1 MSKSVL
7 RQRISKSLIENFNRK
22 SEKSVA
28 DAARILLQSSDV
40 QQCLILKP
48 KQMKVLQIGYEAA
61 IGRPLAKNVGEDY
74 RKGLKQYLVGLS
86 QPFPDT
92 KDKHTRFFKR
102 LVEAKGLTFDVHIF
116 YLPMTFETIKDNIKK
131 FNQEFF
137 EKTTGKTREYDP
149 NSEFG
154 KKVNL
159 DHGAD
164 GAASGL
170 VGAVTGAFRV
180 KQKSTR
186 KLPKNFVKAFEG
198 NFIAVMDK
206 ALNDLTKGQK
216 GKLISQVMELVVVA
230 EQIISEGGDVRAGIS
245 MALTP
250 ILASENLAR
259 GSAEEKQVQEA
270 FLDAFE
276 MTFRNIDY
284 ATLKGSS
291 TLLEKLEKFVV
302 VDVFDKKLKGNK
314 RAKVTTQARSTK
326 SSTKA
331 EDKSDTKKGRKKHNV
346 SKIARGGAL
355 AAKPS
360 ASRPK
365 KERSDN
371 SIHNIL
377 GILNNKLPETV
388 RKNMGEPAL
397 VNQTGRFSQSVKVV
411 DVAKTPTGL
420 SSIGYT
426 YDRDNYGQF
435 EASSGSRFASP
446 DRDPR
451 RLIDTSIRE
460 IAINMAMGRF
470 YTRRV

>member
-28 DAARILLQSSDV
+28 EAARILLQSSDV
-40 QQCLILKP
+40 QQCLILKTNE
-48 KQMKVLQIGYEAA
+48 MRALQTGYEAA
-61 IGRPLAKNVGEDY
+61 IGQPLTKADGTKY
-74 RKGLKQYLVGLS
+74 RRELKKHLKGLS
-86 QPFPDT
+86 QPFPGKKDRHT
-92 KDKHTRFFKR
+92 KFFMKLINSKK
-102 LVEAKGLTFDVHIF
+102 LVFGRSIF
-116 YLPMTFETIKDNIKK
+116 YLPMTFETIKENIKK

-137 EKTTGKTREYDP
+137 EKTTGKTGKYDP
-149 NSEFG
+149 NDKFG
-154 KKVNL
+154 KTTNL

-170 VGAVTGAFRV
+170 VGAVTGAFAV
-180 KQKSTR
+180 KQKS
-186 KLPKNFVKAFEG
+186 KADLPKNFVKVFES
-198 NFIAVMDK
+198 NFTAVMDNS
-206 ALNDLTKGQK
+206 LNKLTKGQK
-216 GKLISQVMELVVVA
+216 GKLQAAVMDLVIVA

-291 TLLEKLEKFVV
+291 TLLEKVEKFVV

-326 SSTKA
+326 SATKTK
-331 EDKSDTKKGRKKHNV
+331 DTGNTKKGRKSHRV
-346 SKIARGGAL
+346 SKVARGGVL
-355 AAKPS
+355 ATKPS
-360 ASRPK
+360 ARK
-365 KERSDN
+365 ARKEKSDT

-397 VNQTGRFSQSVKVV
+397 ENQTGRFSQSVKVV

-420 SSIGYT
+420 PSIGYT
-426 YDRDNYGQF
+426 YDRANYGQF

-460 IAINMAMGRF
+460 IAINMAMGKF

>member
-28 DAARILLQSSDV
+28 EAARILLQSSDV
-40 QQCLILKP
+40 QQCLILKTNE
-48 KQMKVLQIGYEAA
+48 MRALQTGYEAA
-61 IGRPLAKNVGEDY
+61 IGQPLTKAEGTKY
-74 RKGLKQYLVGLS
+74 RRELKKYLKSLS
-86 QPFPDT
+86 KPFPAT
-92 KDKHTRFFKR
+92 KDRHTRFFKK
-102 LVEAKGLTFDVHIF
+102 LVTSKKLVFGRSIF
-116 YLPMTFETIKDNIKK
+116 YIPITFEAIRDNINK
-131 FNQEFF
+131 FNKDFF
-137 EKTTGKTREYDP
+137 NDSGKKGGYSRDKFGKTT
-149 NSEFG
+149 
-154 KKVNL
+154 NL

-170 VGAVTGAFRV
+170 VGAVVGAFSV
-180 KQKSTR
+180 KQKS
-186 KLPKNFVKAFEG
+186 KADLPKNFVKVFES
-198 NFIAVMDK
+198 NFTAVMDNS
-206 ALNDLTKGQK
+206 LNKLTKGQK
-216 GKLISQVMELVVVA
+216 GKLQAAVMDLVIVA

-291 TLLEKLEKFVV
+291 TLLEKVEKFVV

-326 SSTKA
+326 SSTKTKD
-331 EDKSDTKKGRKKHNV
+331 ESNTKKGRKSHTV
-346 SKIARGGAL
+346 SRIARGGAL

-360 ASRPK
+360 ARK
-365 KERSDN
+365 ARKEKSDT

-388 RKNMGEPAL
+388 RKNMREPAL
-397 VNQTGRFSQSVKVV
+397 ENQTGRFSQSVKVV

-420 SSIGYT
+420 PSIGYT

-435 EASSGSRFASP
+435 EATSGSRFASP

-460 IAINMAMGRF
+460 IAANMAIGRF
-470 YTRRV
+470 FTRRI